1 MAAPCVRRC
10 GDSALSP
17 PSVLSPSW
25 PVSGSIPIP
34 HPFGSLQKSYE
45 IWCQFL
51 AVWVQFCGAAVLM
64 CPDAT
69 CPCPRAALTDSAI
82 IVSPEL
88 GHEVTL
94 PGRSPAQAILFLVL
108 LLSQLFLLPSCA
120 PFAVHSHQAGTLFH
134 AACKNSLPLAEVS
147 LCPDTLATCNGS
159 TGTQGHLPTQSPHEP
174 GLASWVCVGTNS
186 QR

>member
-1 MAAPCVRRC
+1 M
-10 GDSALSP
+10 SAISP

-51 AVWVQFCGAAVLM
+51 AVWVQFCGAAGLT
-64 CPDAT
+64 CPDAR
-69 CPCPRAALTDSAI
+69 CPRAALTDSAI
-82 IVSPEL
+82 TVSPEL

-94 PGRSPAQAILFLVL
+94 PGRSPAQAMAILFLVL

-134 AACKNSLPLAEVS
+134 AACKDSLALAKVS
-147 LCPDTLATCNGS
+147 LCPDTQSCVITVQPCHPY
-159 TGTQGHLPTQSPHEP
+159 TRIQG
-174 GLASWVCVGTNS
+174 
-186 QR
+186 